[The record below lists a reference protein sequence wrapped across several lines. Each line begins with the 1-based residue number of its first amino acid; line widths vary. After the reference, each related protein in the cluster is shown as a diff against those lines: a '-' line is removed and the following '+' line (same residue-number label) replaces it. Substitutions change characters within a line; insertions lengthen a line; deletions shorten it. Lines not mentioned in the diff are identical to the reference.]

1 MVDTIEFT
9 ETEYKVATGVARRI
23 ARIQNYYIEVDDI
36 QQECYLWMVKNPERV
51 YTWREEG
58 KKGKAKLGTALYR
71 AGMRYVIRERVKRT
85 GTESSDHAFYS
96 EAVLHELLPDVFDYD
111 SWSMESFMEDQ
122 ERKAPS
128 RPSEGNTRLAMLVD
142 VKFAVDALSEDDRGL
157 LRDRFADGGMT
168 VSALAAVH
176 QTHETTIRRRI
187 RNTLRKLADRLGG
200 EPPWM

>member
-9 ETEYKVATGVARRI
+9 DTEYKVATGVARRI
-23 ARIQNYYIEVDDI
+23 TRIQNNYVEADDV
-36 QQECYLWMVKNPERV
+36 QQECYLWMVKNPQRV
-51 YTWREEG
+51 YAWRGEG

-71 AGMRYVIRERVKRT
+71 AGMRYVIRERTKRT
-85 GTESSDHAFYS
+85 STEPADHAFYS
-96 EAVLHELLPDVFDYD
+96 EAVLHELLPDIFDYD
-111 SWSMESFMEDQ
+111 SWSMESFSEET
-122 ERKAPS
+122 ERRAPS

-142 VKFAVDALSEDDRGL
+142 VKFAVESLNEEDQAL

-176 QTHETTIRRRI
+176 QTHETTIRRRV
-187 RNTLRKLADRLGG
+187 RNTLRKLADKLGG